1 MKKLVLTSA
10 IAVVVAVPAAA
21 LAQAP
26 SAKPSAPTL
35 DQVLEASGIAIDGY
49 IDAAY
54 THLSG
59 TGFFTAA
66 PGATPIAN
74 RVFDTERNSFLL
86 HQAAI
91 TIAKQPKEGF
101 GGLVN
106 LTAGKDANIIAP
118 FPTNSTTPGAT
129 SSATSNFDVTQAF
142 AQYATGPLTVM
153 AGKFVTSSGAEVIK
167 SPANV
172 NYSRSILFGYA
183 IPFTHTGVRATY
195 AASDLFSLIAGVN
208 NGWDNLKD
216 TNTAKTTE
224 LGFSVTPIKPLTI
237 IAVNYY
243 GDERVGGLTAAGA
256 EGKRNLIDLVAT
268 YAVTDKLS
276 LTLNYDNASQENTPT
291 GKAKWSGF
299 AGYVTYQFTDTW
311 RLAVRGETFD
321 DEDGYRTGVVQKWKE
336 GTVTLAY
343 LPAKN
348 FELRGEL
355 RRDSSNVAS
364 FMKPGDPASK
374 DQTSYG
380 LQALYKF

>member
-1 MKKLVLTSA
+1 MKKLLLASAVTAA
-10 IAVVVAVPAAA
+10 IAAPTAA

-49 IDAAY
+49 IDAGY

-59 TGFFTAA
+59 TGLFTS
-66 PGATPIAN
+66 GVAN

-86 HQAAI
+86 HQAA
-91 TIAKQPKEGF
+91 TKQPKEGA

-118 FPTNSTTPGAT
+118 FSTNSTT

-142 AQYATGPLTVM
+142 AQYAIGPLTVM
-153 AGKFVTSSGAEVIK
+153 AGKYVTGSGAEVIK
-167 SPANV
+167 STGNA

-183 IPFTHTGVRATY
+183 IPFTHTGIRGTY
-195 AASDLFSLIAGVN
+195 APAEWFSLIAGAN

-216 TNTAKTTE
+216 TNGAKTSE
-224 LGFSVTPIKPLTI
+224 LGFSLTPIKPLAI
-237 IAVNYY
+237 IVVNYN
-243 GDERVGGLTAAGA
+243 GDEQVGGLTAAPPK
-256 EGKRNLIDLVAT
+256 GKRNLTDVVAT
-268 YAVTDKLS
+268 FAFTDRLS
-276 LTLNYDNASQENTPT
+276 LTLNYDSASQENTATVTPRAAS
-291 GKAKWSGF
+291 KAKWSGF

-311 RLAVRGETFD
+311 RLAVRGENFD

-348 FELRGEL
+348 FELRGEV
-355 RRDSSNVAS
+355 RKDSSNVAS
-364 FMKPGDPASK
+364 FRELRGPASK